1 MSTPRKE
8 WALEGFIYYLL
19 SVCVLAVQFFLYLLR
34 SQQAG
39 YMDFGGWAYFVSS
52 CLSQA
57 ALVALI
63 PYLLLYLPLALTGWR
78 RTAAAVQVAVTGLLS
93 ALIYLNSQVYAL
105 YRFHINGFVLN
116 LVFGD
121 GAGEIFEFAPMVY
134 VKQALLFALLVL
146 VFVGMWRLALYLR
159 RRVGRRVVWPGIV
172 TLVALT
178 LFSQMYHAYGAFVQ
192 KPSVL
197 KSTAVIPFYYPLTA
211 NRLMLKMGVVPP
223 ANSSLRFE
231 RTGTSVAYPRN
242 PLQVL
247 PPPRDSTFNIV
258 YILIDSWNPRTLT
271 ADCMPNVYRFAEEN
285 TLFENH
291 FSCSNGTRNSVFG
304 LFFGLPGYYWD
315 AFEADH
321 VRPLLLREL
330 QDRGY
335 EIRAYSSATPA
346 LSALQ
351 PGRVRRCPEPSD
363 AYARRDLVPARFDA
377 HGGFSGGSR
386 HAFDFGPAPSF
397 RFCSTIC
404 PMRLPFRPTGIRASS
419 RRGEYADYT
428 RLNND
433 IDPEPFFNLYRYLLL

>member
-93 ALIYLNSQVYAL
+93 VLIYLNSQVYAL

-178 LFSQMYHAYGAFVQ
+178 LFSQVYHAYGAFVQ

-247 PPPRDSTFNIV
+247 PPPSGFDLQHRLYPDRLVES
-258 YILIDSWNPRTLT
+258 
-271 ADCMPNVYRFAEEN
+271 ADADGGLYAQRVSVCGGEYPFREPFQLQQRHAEQCFRSVFRFA
-285 TLFENH
+285 
-291 FSCSNGTRNSVFG
+291 G
-304 LFFGLPGYYWD
+304 
-315 AFEADH
+315 
-321 VRPLLLREL
+321 LLL
-330 QDRGY
+330 
-335 EIRAYSSATPA
+335 
-346 LSALQ
+346 
-351 PGRVRRCPEPSD
+351 GRV
-363 AYARRDLVPARFDA
+363 
-377 HGGFSGGSR
+377 
-386 HAFDFGPAPSF
+386 
-397 RFCSTIC
+397 
-404 PMRLPFRPTGIRASS
+404 
-419 RRGEYADYT
+419 
-428 RLNND
+428 
-433 IDPEPFFNLYRYLLL
+433 